1 MQRFIDAQRLMY
13 DQALDEIK
21 AGKKYD
27 HWIWFIFPQI
37 KGLGKSPNA
46 RYFGINGLE
55 EAGEYYAHPV
65 LGARLKEVTQELLKH
80 DISAEEIFG
89 RLDAMKVRSCMTLFY
104 KATGDVVFK
113 DVIDKFYGGKWD
125 RMTFR
130 LLETYE
136 AAGM

>member
-13 DQALDEIK
+13 DQALGEIK

-55 EAGEYYAHPV
+55 EAMEYYAHPV
-65 LGARLKEVTQELLKH
+65 LGARLKEVTEELLKH
-80 DISAEEIFG
+80 DKSAEEIFG
-89 RLDAMKVRSCMTLFY
+89 GLDAMKVRSCMTLFY
-104 KATGDVVFK
+104 RATGDVIFK

-136 AAGM
+136 AAGI

>member
-13 DQALDEIK
+13 DQALGEIK

-55 EAGEYYAHPV
+55 EAREYYAHPV

-89 RLDAMKVRSCMTLFY
+89 RLDAMKVWSSMTLFLE
-104 KATGDVVFK
+104 ATGDEMFRQVL
-113 DVIDKFYGGKWD
+113 DKFYGGRLD
-125 RMTFR
+125 RTTLRMLER
-130 LLETYE
+130 L
-136 AAGM
+136 